1 MTDREERS
9 YPAEPA
15 VNLRAAR
22 KIVPAPEPTEDDD
35 DFADTPASGGPVRRI
50 ALAGDSD
57 IFAASSSELN
67 VPRPTVPELA
77 GLMPHSGD
85 DDHPARW
92 GFRGWAN
99 AVTGGLVGLKPKSAE
114 TEARAAQAA
123 VKQQW
128 VGDQTIMVANPKGG
142 EGNTITALMLG
153 AIFGESRIHTGGGVV
168 VWDATDADGTLG
180 ARATS
185 DQPKEA
191 TVRLLLEHADDLLD
205 PSTPVSALTGF
216 LRMQPT
222 RNEIL
227 PAGAPEAGLQLTAD
241 ECRTVHQ
248 ILTRYRNLIIL
259 DTDNNRTRSSWLW
272 AAYTAN
278 LMVIP
283 MTLREDSAIVVC
295 RMLDAL
301 HELEL
306 HTLITN
312 SIVVLT
318 TPPGGV
324 TADRREAILAA
335 LRHCGIRNAVEVP
348 WDPMLASGGR
358 ISHSKLSENTITA
371 WTRVAAMAATSLA
384 VSSPLRTPTYR
395 PFARGG
401 ADTDSLIGFQ
411 RNDIAARTDRPLI
424 PTTDHSRRFGA

>member
-1 MTDREERS
+1 MTERS

-15 VNLRAAR
+15 VNLRSVR
-22 KIVPAPEPTEDDD
+22 KTVPTPEPADHDDLD
-35 DFADTPASGGPVRRI
+35 EALVSGGPAARI
-50 ALAGDSD
+50 ALSGDSD
-57 IFAASSSELN
+57 IFAATRRELN
-67 VPRPTVPELA
+67 APRPPVDELA
-77 GLMPHSGD
+77 GMMPMATA

-99 AVTGGLVGLKPKSAE
+99 AATGGLLGLKPRLPE
-114 TEARAAQAA
+114 QEARAALAA

-128 VGDQTIMVANPKGG
+128 VGHQTIMVANPKGG
-142 EGNTITALMLG
+142 EGNTVAALMLG
-153 AIFGESRIHTGGGVV
+153 AIFGEARSHTGGGVV

-180 ARATS
+180 ARAAS
-185 DQPKEA
+185 DLPREA
-191 TVRLLLEHADDLLD
+191 SVRLVLEDAEQLLA
-205 PSTPVSALTGF
+205 PSTPTSALTGY
-216 LRMQPT
+216 LRVQPT

-227 PAGAPEAGLQLTAD
+227 PAGAAEAGVQLTAD

-248 ILTRYRNLIIL
+248 ILTRYRDLIIL

-272 AAYTAN
+272 AAYTAH
-278 LMVIP
+278 LMIIP

-301 HELEL
+301 HELQL

-312 SIVVLT
+312 AIVVLT

-324 TADRREAILAA
+324 TEDRREAILSA
-335 LRHCGIRNAVEVP
+335 LREMGIRNAVEVP
-348 WDPMLASGGR
+348 WDPDLAGGGR
-358 ISHSKLSENTITA
+358 IDHSKLSENTLTA

-401 ADTDSLIGFQ
+401 GDLESLGGVQ
-411 RNDIAARTDRPLI
+411 RNDISAARADRPLI
-424 PTTDHSRRFGA
+424 PSTERVRRFGA